1 MPSQS
6 PLVTT
11 FAILVWFSTTS
22 FLHGLVLI
30 GLLYAG
36 LVAALPG
43 AGGYVFLVLL
53 AAYAARIFLSKAE
66 HTLSS
71 SWPLFIRGFVPQA
84 GLDYFGMRTLGAEEP
99 PAKFER

>member
-43 AGGYVFLVLL
+43 GYLLFLVLL

-71 SWPLFIRGFVPQA
+71 SWPLFTRGFVPQA